1 MNDGKIKP
9 DHLQK
14 NAYVYIRQSTLRQVF
29 DNSESTERQY
39 HLKNRA
45 CVMGWDA
52 DRVIIIDEDM
62 GRSGSSSQWRDGFQ
76 YLMAE
81 VSMAK
86 AGAVFALE
94 VSRFARNS
102 SDWHRLLEIC
112 AMTETLIVD
121 EDGVYDPR
129 HFNDR
134 FLLGMKGQ
142 MSEAE
147 LHILQARLQGG
158 SLNKARRGA
167 LQLRL
172 PIGLC
177 YSGEGRIIRDPD
189 KEVQAAVARVFD
201 IFAQKGSACKVVRYF
216 SENNLLFP
224 HGIREGVNNGDIC
237 WRPLMHNRV
246 LKILHNPRYTGTYV
260 YGRMRVFKD
269 PQTGKTKYVL
279 LPRDKWQV
287 VIPDHGEGYI
297 SWEEFEANQKRLKAN
312 AQALGADR
320 KSGPP
325 REGPALLQG
334 IVICGKC
341 GRRMT
346 IRYHERQGKLIPD
359 YLCQKDGIE
368 NSSIVCQYVPG
379 KNIDDSV
386 EKLLIEKLTP
396 ESIEVALN
404 VFEEVKKHHEDIKKA
419 HKMRIAKLKYEA
431 DLAQR
436 QYMHVDPANRLVAST
451 LEKNWNDKLVNLQAA
466 RDEYDRTYKNNT
478 LELAP
483 ELKEHL
489 LELIRDFPK
498 VWYNPRTPQSEKKRI
513 VRLMIKDVTL
523 VKDKEITAKIR
534 WQGGAHTTLE
544 IPKPLP
550 APLERVTPSETL
562 TRIRELTIKFR
573 PKQIVDILN
582 REGHTTGTKQK
593 FDVKKLH
600 QIARSYGI
608 KSYYS
613 NLREEGKLTVK
624 EMADRLG
631 ISAGTVIQWYKAGLL
646 TGYVANDKGEYLFDC
661 PGDKCPPKRQGEKL
675 ETRKKKLK
683 NRGNNVNEV

>member
-9 DHLQK
+9 EHLQK
-14 NAYVYIRQSTLRQVF
+14 NAYVYIRQSTLRQVL
-29 DNSESTERQY
+29 DNTESAERQY

-45 CVMGWDA
+45 CAMGWDA
-52 DRVIIIDEDM
+52 ERVIIIDEDM
-62 GRSGSSSQWRDGFQ
+62 GLSGTSSQWRDGFQ
-76 YLMAE
+76 YLMTE

-189 KEVQAAVARVFD
+189 KEVQAAVERVFD

-224 HGIREGVNNGDIC
+224 HVITEGVNKGDIC
-237 WRPLMHNRV
+237 WRPLMHSSV
-246 LKILHNPRYTGTYV
+246 LKILHNPRYTGSYV
-260 YGRMRVFKD
+260 YGRMRVCKD
-269 PQTGKTKYVL
+269 PQTGKAKTIPL
-279 LPRDKWQV
+279 SQDKWQV

-297 SWEEFEANQKRLKAN
+297 SWEEFEANQRRLKAN
-312 AQALGADR
+312 AQAFGGDR
-320 KSGPP
+320 KSRPS

-341 GRRMT
+341 GKRMT
-346 IRYHERQGKLIPD
+346 IRYHERKGELVPD
-359 YLCQKDGIE
+359 YLCQRDGIE
-368 NSSIVCQYVPG
+368 NSSIACQSMAG
-379 KNIDDSV
+379 KNIDERV

-404 VFEEVKKHHEDIKKA
+404 VFEEVKKRHEDIKKA
-419 HKMRIAKLKYEA
+419 HKMRIEKLKYEA

-451 LEKNWNDKLVNLQAA
+451 LERNWNDKLVDLQAA
-466 RDEYDRTYKNNT
+466 RDEYERTYKNNT
-478 LELAP
+478 LELTP
-483 ELKEHL
+483 ELKEQL

-498 VWYNPRTPQSEKKRI
+498 LWYNPRTPQREKKRI

-523 VKDKEITAKIR
+523 LKEEGITLKIR
-534 WQGGAHTTLE
+534 WQGGAHTIIE

-550 APLERVTPSETL
+550 APLERVTPSDSL
-562 TRIRELTIKFR
+562 SRIRELSTKFR

-582 REGHTTGTKQK
+582 SEGYVTGTKQK
-593 FDVKKLH
+593 FDSKKFH
-600 QIARSYGI
+600 HIACIYGI

-613 NLREEGKLTVK
+613 HLREEGKLTVK

-631 ISAGTVIQWYKAGLL
+631 ISPSTVIQWYKAGLL
-646 TGYVANDKGEYLFDC
+646 TGYVANDKGEYLFDP
-661 PGDKCPPKRQGEKL
+661 PGDNCPPKRPGEKL

-683 NRGNNVNEV
+683 NCGNNLYEV